1 MTGSDMGGLFIG
13 FAKYICLF
21 FGVVF
26 GMGACFASGWL
37 LLLLAAMALVLLG
50 LAWKFHIDIERS
62 EAAYYASRRESEAS
76 MRRNYPIYDALC
88 QLSETLK
95 AAGLRNYT
103 TGQRHESAADGS
115 GKRSDYLVVRTQVET
130 RDAAG
135 QPATLK
141 GGVPVALW
149 RAKVPSAIGEY
160 PVRLEFFD

>member
-1 MTGSDMGGLFIG
+1 MTGSEMGGLFIG
-13 FAKYICLF
+13 FGKYICIF

-26 GMGACFASGWL
+26 GAGAFFASGWL
-37 LLLLAAMALVLLG
+37 FLLLAAIAVVLLG

-76 MRRNYPIYDALC
+76 MRRNNPIYDALC
-88 QLSETLK
+88 QLSETMK
-95 AAGLRNYT
+95 AAGLSNYT
-103 TGQRHESAADGS
+103 TGQRNETAADGS
-115 GKRSDYLVVRTQVET
+115 GKVSDYLLVRTQVET

-149 RAKVPSAIGEY
+149 QAKVPSAIGQY
-160 PVRLEFFD
+160 PVRVEYFD